1 LGVNGGTGV
10 ANAGKTIT
18 LGGNLATAGAFAT
31 TLTSIAPTNVTLP
44 TSGTLATLDGTE
56 TFTNKTLT
64 SPSLVQP
71 VVSSLIADAAYVATK
86 GGVVGTNVDA
96 SSAVSG
102 TNLAGTVTL
111 VISGGSSA
119 SNDKLI
125 EVRYSE
131 AFSLGSTPILFPANK
146 EAAELSGFTQ
156 VFAKGFTDRFE
167 ITSSTVG
174 LAVKTYVWNY
184 FVVGR

>member
-1 LGVNGGTGV
+1 
-10 ANAGKTIT
+10 
-18 LGGNLATAGAFAT
+18 
-31 TLTSIAPTNVTLP
+31 
-44 TSGTLATLDGTE
+44 
-56 TFTNKTLT
+56 
-64 SPSLVQP
+64 
-71 VVSSLIADAAYVATK
+71 
-86 GGVVGTNVDA
+86 VDA

-119 SNDKLI
+119 ANDKLI

-131 AFSLGSTPILFPANK
+131 AFSLGSTPLLFPANK
-146 EAAELSGFTQ
+146 AAAELNSFTQ

-174 LAVKTYVWNY
+174 LAVTTYIWNY